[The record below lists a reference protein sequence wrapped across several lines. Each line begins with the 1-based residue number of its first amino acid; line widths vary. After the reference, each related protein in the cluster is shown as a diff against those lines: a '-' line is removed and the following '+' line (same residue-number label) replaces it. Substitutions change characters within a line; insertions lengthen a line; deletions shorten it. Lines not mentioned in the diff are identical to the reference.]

1 MSISHRALLQQGLG
15 QPSKT
20 QAERN
25 QLRREQHSVF
35 LGKLLLVAVPLINV
49 LWYPLATV
57 NIEAELNI
65 TPLDVVLIT
74 SWVLSILLLV
84 KHRSHLS
91 KSEKLAWQIV
101 MLANVP
107 VVLSPLAAVLAANG
121 SNVLVGLFVHLKR
134 LGMASILVPL
144 AVQCRLYRVQGA
156 VALLIWQPSDLGLD
170 ATLVTEFQATTG
182 RSAGLVYNPNTLGS
196 VTGMFMLFLSAYIS
210 LRRNFLINLLLLTG
224 IGVSLALFLSAASRT
239 AAIALLA
246 PIVYLVV
253 KRRSRLLAVALPW
266 LLAAAIVFLANSESV
281 QQSLFVS
288 RFGEIQS
295 DQNLATRLDVQSR
308 ALSQIGNWPLGTGI
322 GNLGLGVFG
331 LPVTLSTTDSLYVDY
346 LTGMG
351 WLGLISIIGLLLL
364 IWRALASPER
374 TSMIAKSVLIYGT
387 IFSLSGAGLASN
399 FVSPIFF
406 LIVGLALSATSS
418 DKNDCLD
425 VAMVSDAAY
434 A

>member
-1 MSISHRALLQQGLG
+1 
-15 QPSKT
+15 
-20 QAERN
+20 
-25 QLRREQHSVF
+25 
-35 LGKLLLVAVPLINV
+35 
-49 LWYPLATV
+49 
-57 NIEAELNI
+57 
-65 TPLDVVLIT
+65 
-74 SWVLSILLLV
+74 
-84 KHRSHLS
+84 
-91 KSEKLAWQIV
+91 
-101 MLANVP
+101 
-107 VVLSPLAAVLAANG
+107 
-121 SNVLVGLFVHLKR
+121 
-134 LGMASILVPL
+134 
-144 AVQCRLYRVQGA
+144 
-156 VALLIWQPSDLGLD
+156 
-170 ATLVTEFQATTG
+170 
-182 RSAGLVYNPNTLGS
+182 
-196 VTGMFMLFLSAYIS
+196 
-210 LRRNFLINLLLLTG
+210 
-224 IGVSLALFLSAASRT
+224 
-239 AAIALLA
+239 
-246 PIVYLVV
+246 
-253 KRRSRLLAVALPW
+253 
-266 LLAAAIVFLANSESV
+266 LAAAIVFLANSESV